1 MRKNAL
7 LYRDWHT
14 KAYETAVEAAA
25 LMCKNP
31 ALLRKQA
38 RWDREHIRTAS
49 TRLELKDAARLREAC
64 EAAGCSKYQL
74 LRYMILTFLAAW
86 DAGQRKEQHG
96 RNS

>member
-7 LYRDWHT
+7 LYRNWHT

-25 LMCKNP
+25 LMCKNT

-64 EAAGCSKYQL
+64 EAAGCSVYQL

-86 DAGQRKEQHG
+86 DADQRKERYE
-96 RNS
+96 RNT

>member
-25 LMCKNP
+25 LMRKNP

-86 DAGQRKEQHG
+86 DADQRKEQYG

>member
-7 LYRDWHT
+7 LYRNWHT
-14 KAYETAVEAAA
+14 KAFETAMQAAA
-25 LMCKNP
+25 LAAQNP
-31 ALLRKQA
+31 ALLRRQA

-64 EAAGCSKYQL
+64 EAAGCSIYQL

-86 DAGQRKEQHG
+86 DADQRKERYE
-96 RNS
+96 RNT